1 MIGGVRMIRAYAV
14 FAAALL
20 LLLGPGL
27 PGSRSQPAP
36 FPLELLQIA
45 DGMFVHLG
53 ATARMSRENA
63 GAIANLGFIVG
74 EEAVAVVDTGGS
86 EREGER
92 FLAAIRTVT
101 PKPVRYVINTHMHP
115 DHVFGNGA
123 FAAERATYVGHRNL
137 PRALATHAP
146 FYLNAFRRSLG
157 DALIDEVKIVPP
169 GELVDDAMRLDLGRR
184 SLTLQAWPAAHT
196 DNDLTVLDE
205 ATGTLFTG
213 DLLFV
218 HHVPVLDGSILGWQ
232 SVLRDL
238 ARIPA
243 ARAVPGHGPVT
254 DDWRDALEDERRY
267 FERLTKEVR
276 GLISR
281 GVPIAAAAGVAEAEK
296 GRWELFDEYNARNA
310 TAAYS
315 ELEWE

>member
-1 MIGGVRMIRAYAV
+1 MTRAYSG

-20 LLLGPGL
+20 LLLGSGL
-27 PGSRSQPAP
+27 MSSRSQPALS
-36 FPLELLQIA
+36 PLELQQIA
-45 DGMFVHLG
+45 PGLFVHLG
-53 ATARMSRENA
+53 AIATMSRENE
-63 GAIANLGFIVG
+63 GAIANLGLIVG
-74 EEAVAVVDTGGS
+74 EDAVAVVDTGGS

-92 FLAAIRTVT
+92 FLAAIRTLT
-101 PKPVRYVINTHMHP
+101 AKPIRYVINTHMHP
-115 DHVFGNGA
+115 DHIFGNGA
-123 FAAERATYVGHRNL
+123 FTAERAIHVGHKNL
-137 PRALATHAP
+137 PRALAMRAP
-146 FYLNAFRRSLG
+146 FYLNAFRRSMG

-169 GELVDDAMRLDLGRR
+169 GQLVDDAVRLDLGRR
-184 SLTLQAWPAAHT
+184 SLMLKAWPVAHT

-205 ATGTLFTG
+205 ATGTLFAG

-218 HHVPVLDGSILGWQ
+218 RHVPVLDGSILGWL
-232 SVLRDL
+232 SALDEL
-238 ARIPA
+238 ARTPA
-243 ARAVPGHGPVT
+243 ARIVPGHGPVKEG
-254 DDWRDALEDERRY
+254 WRDAVEEQRRY

-296 GRWELFDEYNARNA
+296 GRWQLFDEYNARNA

>member
-1 MIGGVRMIRAYAV
+1 MTRAYSG

-20 LLLGPGL
+20 LLLGSGL
-27 PGSRSQPAP
+27 MSSRSQPALS
-36 FPLELLQIA
+36 PLELQQIA
-45 DGMFVHLG
+45 DGLFVHLG
-53 ATARMSRENA
+53 AVATMSRENE
-63 GAIANLGFIVG
+63 GAIANLGVIVG
-74 EEAVAVVDTGGS
+74 EDAVAVVDTGGS

-92 FLAAIRTVT
+92 FLAAIRTLT
-101 PKPVRYVINTHMHP
+101 AKPIRYVINTHMHP

-123 FAAERATYVGHRNL
+123 FAAERAIHVGHKNL
-137 PRALATHAP
+137 PRALAMRAP
-146 FYLNAFRRSLG
+146 FYLNAFRRSMG

-169 GELVDDAMRLDLGRR
+169 GQLVDDVVRIDLGRH
-184 SLTLQAWPAAHT
+184 SLMLKAWPAAHT

-205 ATGTLFTG
+205 ATGTLFAG

-218 HHVPVLDGSILGWQ
+218 RHVPVLDGSILGWL
-232 SVLRDL
+232 SALNEL

-243 ARAVPGHGPVT
+243 ARIVPGHGPVKE
-254 DDWRDALEDERRY
+254 DWRDAVEEQRRY
-267 FERLTKEVR
+267 FERLTQEVR

-296 GRWELFDEYNARNA
+296 PRWQLFDEYNARNA